1 MRTASRYATSPGRC
15 TRRAAEKIAQLTAL
29 PASLMPE
36 GLLSGLDDA
45 ALRDLFAYLMK
56 P

>member
-1 MRTASRYATSPGRC
+1 LRDLAGQVHTART
-15 TRRAAEKIAQLTAL
+15 EKIAQLTAR